1 MIYFMFKST
10 DFQSVEV
17 VNVSKELAVLAP
29 QQTPLTTM
37 LMAKG
42 NFERATSTLFQWLE
56 KKLSADT
63 DFDLLEGADITKF
76 QESRRRT
83 LSNVQQIFARAVAI
97 SGTADAMKNGR
108 FTEEIQ
114 DRLLEM
120 KLEIERV
127 LVNGIFDDGSTGNP
141 RKMKGL
147 VEWVETDNKFTITN
161 NPLSLIKQGMEKLYT
176 TGVSGGDFYLLASPA
191 YKEMVDK
198 NLSEVT
204 TYTQKE
210 TTFGSLVSVY
220 VTNFGNVNIM
230 VSRDVPK
237 QSAILFNDAYLSLAP
252 LRNAVVQPLA
262 KTGDS
267 DKAMVVA
274 ETTLRVGSPD
284 AVCLLTDEAIK

>member
-1 MIYFMFKST
+1 MFKSN
-10 DFQSVEV
+10 DFQAVETISV
-17 VNVSKELAVLAP
+17 SAELAVLAP
-29 QQTPLTTM
+29 QQTPLTTL
-37 LMAKG
+37 LMSKG
-42 NFERATSTLFQWLE
+42 NFENASSTLFQWLE

-127 LVNGIFDDGSTGNP
+127 LIKGIFDDGSTGNP

-147 VEWVETDNKFTITN
+147 INWIEAGNKITYTN
-161 NPLSLIKQGMEKLYT
+161 NPTKLIKEGMEKLFT
-176 TGVSGGDFYLLASPA
+176 AGVNGGEFYLLASPA
-191 YKEMVDK
+191 YKEMLDDA
-198 NLSEVT
+198 LAGVT
-204 TYTQKE
+204 TYIQKE

-220 VTNFGNVNIM
+220 VTNYGNVNIM
-230 VSRDVPK
+230 VSRDVGK
-237 QSAILFNDAYLSLAP
+237 QEAILFNDSYISLAP
-252 LRNAVVQPLA
+252 LREAQVEALA

-267 DKAMVVA
+267 NKAMVIA

-284 AVCLLTDEAIK
+284 ALVLLTEEAIQE

>member
-1 MIYFMFKST
+1 MFKSA

-63 DFDLLEGADITKF
+63 DYDLLEGADITKF
-76 QESRRRT
+76 QQSQRRT
-83 LSNVQQIFARAVAI
+83 LSNVQQIFARAVSI

-127 LVNGIFDDGSTGNP
+127 LINGIFDDGSTGNP

-147 VEWVETDNKFTITN
+147 VQWIEADNQFVVTN
-161 NPLSLIKQGMEKLYT
+161 NPLKIIKEGMEKLYN
-176 TGVSGGDFYLLASPA
+176 TGVSGGEFYLLASPA
-191 YKEMVDK
+191 FKDMVD
-198 NLSEVT
+198 NRLSEVT

-252 LRNAVVQPLA
+252 LRDAVVKPLA

-274 ETTLRVGSPD
+274 ETTLRVGSPE
-284 AVCLLTDEAIK
+284 AVCLLTDEAIQ

>member
-1 MIYFMFKST
+1 MFKSNN
-10 DFQSVEV
+10 FQPVETI
-17 VNVSKELAVLAP
+17 NVSQELAVLAP
-29 QQTPLTTM
+29 QQTPLTTL
-37 LMAKG
+37 LMSKG
-42 NFERATSTLFQWLE
+42 NFEKATSTIFQWLE

-63 DFDLLEGADITKF
+63 DFSILEGANITKF

-83 LSNVQQIFARAVAI
+83 LSNVQQIFARAISI

-114 DRLLEM
+114 DRLLEL

-127 LVNGIFDDGSTGNP
+127 LISGIFDEGSTGNP

-147 VEWVETDNKFTITN
+147 INWVEENNILKVTN
-161 NPLSLIKQGMEKLYT
+161 NPLQLIKDGMEKLFT
-176 TGVSGGDFYLLASPA
+176 AGVNGGEYYLLASPA
-191 YKEMVDK
+191 YKELVDERLA
-198 NLSEVT
+198 NVT

-230 VSRDVPK
+230 VSRDVAK
-237 QSAILFNDAYLSLAP
+237 DSAILFNDAYLSLAP
-252 LRNAVVQPLA
+252 LRDAQVEALA

-267 DKAMVVA
+267 SKAMIVA

-284 AVCLLTDEAIK
+284 AIVLLTDEGIQ

>member
-1 MIYFMFKST
+1 MFKSNN
-10 DFQSVEV
+10 FQPVETI
-17 VNVSKELAVLAP
+17 NVSQELAVLAP
-29 QQTPLTTM
+29 QRTPLTTL
-37 LMAKG
+37 LMSKG
-42 NFERATSTLFQWLE
+42 NFEKATSTVFQWLE

-63 DFDLLEGADITKF
+63 EYDLLEGADITKF

-114 DRLLEM
+114 DRLLEL

-127 LVNGIFDDGSTGNP
+127 LINGVFDDGSTGNP

-147 VEWVETDNKFTITN
+147 VEWVEASNQITATNKAVDM
-161 NPLSLIKQGMEKLYT
+161 IKEGMEKLFNAN
-176 TGVSGGDFYLLASPA
+176 VNGGEFYLLAHPS
-191 YKEMVDK
+191 YKEMVDDQ
-198 NLSEVT
+198 LALVT

-230 VSRDVPK
+230 ISSDVPK
-237 QSAILFNDAYLSLAP
+237 GKAILFNDSYISLAP
-252 LRNAVVQPLA
+252 LRDAQVEALA

-267 DKAMVVA
+267 NKAMIVA
-274 ETTLRVGSPD
+274 ETTLRVGSPE
-284 AVCLLTDEAIK
+284 AIVVITDESIK

>member
-1 MIYFMFKST
+1 MFKSNN
-10 DFQSVEV
+10 FQSVETI
-17 VNVSKELAVLAP
+17 NVSKELAVLAP
-29 QQTPLTTM
+29 QMTPLTTL
-37 LMAKG
+37 LMSKG
-42 NFERATSTLFQWLE
+42 NFEKATSTLFQWLE

-63 DFDLLEGADITKF
+63 DYDLLEGADITKF
-76 QESRRRT
+76 QQSRRRT
-83 LSNVQQIFARAVAI
+83 LNNVQQIFARAVAI

-114 DRLLEM
+114 DRLLEL

-127 LVNGIFDDGSTGNP
+127 LINGVFDDGSTGNP

-147 VEWVETDNKFTITN
+147 IEWVEASNEFVFTN
-161 NPLSLIKQGMEKLYT
+161 NPLKLIKDGMEKLFT
-176 TGVSGGDFYLLASPA
+176 SGVNGGDYYLLASPA
-191 YKEMVDK
+191 YKEMIDDA
-198 NLSEVT
+198 LAGVT

-230 VSRDVPK
+230 ISRDVPK

-252 LRNAVVQPLA
+252 LREAQVEALA

-267 DKAMVVA
+267 NKAMVIA
-274 ETTLRVGSPD
+274 ETTLRVGSPE
-284 AVCLLTDEAIK
+284 AVVLLTDEAIKK

>member
-1 MIYFMFKST
+1 MFKSNN
-10 DFQSVEV
+10 FQSVETI
-17 VNVSKELAVLAP
+17 NVSKELAVLAP
-29 QQTPLTTM
+29 QMTPLTTL
-37 LMAKG
+37 LMSKG
-42 NFERATSTLFQWLE
+42 NFEKATSTLFQWLE

-63 DFDLLEGADITKF
+63 DYDLLEGADITKF
-76 QESRRRT
+76 QQSRRRT
-83 LSNVQQIFARAVAI
+83 LNNVQQIFARAVAI

-127 LVNGIFDDGSTGNP
+127 LINGVFDDGSTGNP

-147 VEWVETDNKFTITN
+147 IEWVEASNEFTFTN
-161 NPLSLIKQGMEKLYT
+161 NPLKLIKDGMEKLFT
-176 TGVSGGDFYLLASPA
+176 SGVNGGDYYLLASPA
-191 YKEMVDK
+191 YKEMIDDA
-198 NLSEVT
+198 LAGVT

-230 VSRDVPK
+230 ISRDVPK

-252 LRNAVVQPLA
+252 LRDAQVEALA

-267 DKAMVVA
+267 NKAMVIA
-274 ETTLRVGSPD
+274 ETTLRVGSPE
-284 AVCLLTDEAIK
+284 AVVLLTDEAIKL